1 MRAVLARSGSPKVF
15 SMFTKI
21 SSRVWKCNRLSIIAI
36 VSFAAHI
43 CAVSPHMNERVYRIF
58 ILSSTKVSAC
68 MVMAIWMDCM
78 NSSVFSQLPLKLSG
92 SAAFTLLP
100 NWDWDWV
107 GVLAWGLVVMA
118 WATADAVAEA
128 TLVMSLQVSATRAWR
143 NVLVS

>member
-1 MRAVLARSGSPKVF
+1 
-15 SMFTKI
+15 
-21 SSRVWKCNRLSIIAI
+21 
-36 VSFAAHI
+36 
-43 CAVSPHMNERVYRIF
+43 MNERVYRIF

-100 NWDWDWV
+100 NWDWDWA

-128 TLVMSLQVSATRAWR
+128 TLVMSSWVLATRAWR
-143 NVLVS
+143 NVLVSQSC